1 MKRLYLQVYL
11 TLVAS
16 LLVFALVAGVFWR
29 EFADR
34 AGYGQFAGLAS
45 EVVEAVLPPPG
56 DSQAA
61 QEAALRRWAERMR
74 ARMTLYDAEGRPIAS
89 AGKPLAL
96 TERHSHWHGRDR
108 AWTLQLSD
116 GRWLV
121 ARRDREHRR
130 PPLAGFLLLLF
141 GVGIAVAAGAYPVVR
156 RVTRRLERLQDGV
169 EALGSGDLKARVKV
183 EGSDEI
189 ARLAAQF
196 NRSAEEIER
205 LVGAHR
211 TLLANASH
219 ELRSPLARIRMA
231 LEMSPM
237 DEQAKAGLARD
248 IAEIDALI
256 DEILLASRLDAVQ
269 GDGPREDVDLLALA
283 AEEAARVDAIAGG
296 EPCLVK
302 GEARL
307 LRRMI
312 RNLLE
317 NARRHADGAPP
328 EVLVH
333 RAADGGAEI
342 EVLDSGPG
350 VPDAE
355 RERIFEPFYRPSG
368 AREGDGGY
376 GLGLALVR
384 QIARRHG
391 GEVTCLGREGGGSR
405 FLAKVPAST

>member
-11 TLVAS
+11 TLVAT
-16 LLVFALVAGVFWR
+16 LLVFVLVAGVFWR
-29 EFADR
+29 ELADR

-56 DSQAA
+56 DSRAA

-96 TERHSHWHGRDR
+96 RERHSHWHGRDH

-130 PPLAGFLLLLF
+130 PPLAGFLLLLL
-141 GVGIAVAAGAYPVVR
+141 GVALAVAAGAYPVVR
-156 RVTRRLERLQDGV
+156 RVTRRLERLQSGV
-169 EALGSGDLKARVKV
+169 EALGAGDLKARVKV
-183 EGSDEI
+183 EGNDEI

-231 LEMSPM
+231 LEMPLV
-237 DEQAKAGLARD
+237 DERAKAELALN

-256 DEILLASRLDAVQ
+256 DEILLASRLEAVRES
-269 GDGPREDVDLLALA
+269 GPLEEVDLLALA
-283 AEEAARVDAIAGG
+283 AEEAARVDADAGG
-296 EPCLVK
+296 ESCLLK

-312 RNLLE
+312 RNLME
-317 NARRHADGAPP
+317 NARRHAAGTPT
-328 EVLVH
+328 EILV
-333 RAADGGAEI
+333 RGTADGGAQI
-342 EVLDSGPG
+342 EVLDRGPG

-355 RERIFEPFYRPSG
+355 RERIYEPFHRPSG
-368 AREGDGGY
+368 AREGDGGH
-376 GLGLALVR
+376 GLGLSLVR

-391 GEVTCLGREGGGSR
+391 GEAACLAREGGGSR
-405 FLAKVPAST
+405 FRVSLPARK